1 MMRRGPPPEPESS
14 SDEEDAFSKLSA
26 KNKKKKD
33 KKESSSKGS
42 STASDAKAKPT
53 ESTTA
58 PAIQLPVSTTSSM
71 KRHHGKSND
80 MRKAKMHSLLM
91 ELEAEKSR
99 KVINQYDRGRGFV
112 PEKKGS
118 FVDPDE
124 EHLTTNIFVGNL
136 APSITE
142 EELTDLFRQFGDLY
156 SVKIMWPRTPEE
168 RTRNRNTGFVCFM
181 KREDAEDA
189 MQCDET
195 DPFNAGRRI
204 MMRWGK
210 NVKKIIRKG
219 TGGVAVAPIRKR
231 AAPSA
236 STQHAESSSYQTS
249 TGSNPFSAIPTYD
262 EKKHGEDAVHVV
274 MPEPAARAHFIATVA
289 SYVAKDGDVLE
300 RKLIELEYANP
311 KFAFLSM
318 PNNTGEAIHAR
329 DQKKKQEVEHIF
341 YRWRV
346 YAFCQGDGFNVWRT
360 EPFMM
365 IRPNGFFWIPPAIN
379 QEAAR
384 KEEED
389 RKMREEDIAQQKKKR
404 RRITTGRQLEQAR
417 KRGLAGAADGG
428 AKLTR
433 EEADEFNLLV
443 RKQLTASRETVCAA
457 MAFCFEKSGAMI
469 EIARLLKEVLLEDE
483 ISNPGISVETR
494 IARLYLLSDV
504 LFNSQQ
510 PGVRNAFKYRDSVER
525 MAPDVFTSLG
535 KHGRGSLGR
544 MTRNKLSNAVS
555 AVLGAWTNWSVYNPA
570 FMDEL
575 HDRYEGKEI
584 KKVEAEDEKPA
595 GQAEE
600 VPKEEDVNANAVKII
615 TAKQRQDWTAV
626 GDEQAEAERAGSQED
641 KDTQENSNHVAEP
654 TKDTEGINGISEGRS
669 MSAEA
674 PTDNEDDIDGE
685 PLEEGD
691 LDVPDD
697 DLDGEPLEEGDID
710 SQSSEEVGPR

>member
-1 MMRRGPPPEPESS
+1 MHLDFDWLRFGLFNLQVHGELT
-14 SDEEDAFSKLSA
+14 LSF
-26 KNKKKKD
+26 
-33 KKESSSKGS
+33 E
-42 STASDAKAKPT
+42 
-53 ESTTA
+53 
-58 PAIQLPVSTTSSM
+58 LLFVRVLLRSM
-71 KRHHGKSND
+71 K
-80 MRKAKMHSLLM
+80 
-91 ELEAEKSR
+91 
-99 KVINQYDRGRGFV
+99 
-112 PEKKGS
+112 
-118 FVDPDE
+118 
-124 EHLTTNIFVGNL
+124 
-136 APSITE
+136 
-142 EELTDLFRQFGDLY
+142 GDLY

-195 DPFNAGRRI
+195 DPFNVGRRI

-210 NVKKIIRKG
+210 NVKKIIKKG
-219 TGGVAVAPIRKR
+219 TGGVAIAPIRKR
-231 AAPSA
+231 TAPSA
-236 STQHAESSSYQTS
+236 STQLDESRTQNRESSANQTS
-249 TGSNPFSAIPTYD
+249 NFFSAIPTYD
-262 EKKHGEDAVHVV
+262 EKKHGKDAVHVV

-300 RKLIELEYANP
+300 RRLLELEYTNP
-311 KFAFLSM
+311 KFTFLAM
-318 PNNTGEAIHAR
+318 PKKSDETIDET
-329 DQKKKQEVEHIF
+329 DQRKKQEVEHIY

-365 IRPNGFFWIPPAIN
+365 IRPNGCFWIPPAIN

-384 KEEED
+384 KEEEE
-389 RKMREEDIAQQKKKR
+389 RKMREEDIAKQKKKR

-443 RKQLTASRETVCAA
+443 RKRLCASRESICAA
-457 MAFCFEKSGAMI
+457 MAFCFEKSGAVM

-483 ISNPGISVETR
+483 TSNPGISVETR
-494 IARLYLLSDV
+494 IARLFLLSDV

-535 KHGRGSLGR
+535 KHGRGTLGR
-544 MTRNKLSNAVS
+544 MTKNKLSNAVS

-584 KKVEAEDEKPA
+584 KKVKVEEKAEDD
-595 GQAEE
+595 AEE
-600 VPKEEDVNANAVKII
+600 APQEEDVNANAVKII
-615 TAKQRQDWTAV
+615 TEKQRQDWTAV
-626 GDEQAEAERAGSQED
+626 GDDQGEAVRSGPQED
-641 KDTQENSNHVAEP
+641 TEAQENVNHVSGPTKEKTGSNGTSDGGTMNAEP
-654 TKDTEGINGISEGRS
+654 FD
-669 MSAEA
+669 
-674 PTDNEDDIDGE
+674 EDDIDGE

-691 LDVPDD
+691 LDEE
-697 DLDGEPLEEGDID
+697 DLDGEPLEEGDFD
-710 SQSSEEVGPR
+710 SQPLEETELR